1 MTKISHGWVGSDIEA
16 RISAHVHAWEAIKPF
31 GASRTYE
38 TFPCIALSREFGCEA
53 LPLAQKLTE
62 ILNERCHPTIP
73 WVAYDKQLL
82 DKVAQE
88 LHLHGELIES
98 LDGRRRDEMTE
109 LFDNILNK
117 KVPDVV
123 VFRKLAEVIRSL
135 AIHGH
140 AVLVGR
146 GSSLVT
152 QDLRNGL
159 HIRLVAPRMWRIHK
173 IAADRGIP
181 MREAEKIVDEGER
194 QRHHYIET
202 FFVLD
207 PAGERFHH
215 DLIIDNSRFNLVQIA
230 EIIFA
235 ALSARFGETLIG
247 A

>member
-1 MTKISHGWVGSDIEA
+1 MTKISQGWVGSDIEA
-16 RISAHVHAWEAIKPF
+16 RISAHVHAWEMIKPL
-31 GASRTYE
+31 GAAHVCETYP
-38 TFPCIALSREFGCEA
+38 FVALSREFGCEA

-62 ILNERCHPTIP
+62 ILNERCRPSIP
-73 WVAYDKQLL
+73 WVAYDRELL

-98 LDGRRRDEMTE
+98 LDGHRRDEMTE

-117 KVPDVV
+117 KVGDVV

-152 QDLRNGL
+152 QDLCNGL
-159 HIRLVAPRMWRIHK
+159 HIRLIAPRMWRIHK
-173 IAADRGIP
+173 IASDREIP
-181 MREAEKIVDEGER
+181 MRDAEKIVDEGER

-207 PAGERFHH
+207 AGNQFTHE
-215 DLIIDNSRFNLVQIA
+215 LIIDNSRFNLLQIA
-230 EIIFA
+230 EIVFT
-235 ALSARFGETLIG
+235 ALSARFGETLVG